1 MARRNELLVRMLP
14 MGVGMTEAEGSAGDS
29 GAFREDFQAFYAHEF
44 RSVAGLAYVLMG
56 SRSGAEDLAQE
67 AFLAAFHK
75 WDHVSGF
82 SEPGAWVR
90 RVVANRAVSWF
101 RRRSAE
107 ARALV
112 RLGHSDGQIPEIDL
126 EAQELWE
133 EVRRLPRRQAQV
145 IALHYLDQ
153 RRVSEIGCILECSE
167 NTVKTHLQRGRDTLA
182 RRLDKEQ
189 P

>member
-90 RVVANRAVSWF
+90 IRTAISP
-101 RRRSAE
+101 RSTWRPRSCGKRFDACPG
-107 ARALV
+107 V
-112 RLGHSDGQIPEIDL
+112 R
-126 EAQELWE
+126 
-133 EVRRLPRRQAQV
+133 PR
-145 IALHYLDQ
+145 
-153 RRVSEIGCILECSE
+153 S
-167 NTVKTHLQRGRDTLA
+167 
-182 RRLDKEQ
+182 
-189 P
+189 